1 MQSSAARLAA
11 LLTLLSGATLAWPQ
25 APAPSLVQKPATAP
39 QPAPSPA
46 QPPRPKGPTTIDA
59 EKIEGVSE
67 LEVTARGRVEF
78 QREDLTI
85 YSEYLRFNQEFGR
98 IEADGGVRLQRGIGR
113 FFGPR
118 LRYNTQD
125 DTGVFEQPTFLID
138 SDPPARGGAERVEF
152 LSRDRLRLEKA
163 SFTTCKPGDD
173 GWVIEAGELELDY
186 GTEEG
191 KARDMRLRLMDTTLL
206 SLPSMSF
213 PLENRRK
220 TGFLAPYYT
229 QNTRRGL
236 ELGAPFY
243 LNIAPEYDLTLTPVY
258 MSKRGDQLKGT
269 FNYLGESYAGKLHAE
284 YLPNDKVLERPRS
297 GYSFQHNQ
305 DISPNLNLKVD
316 MNKVSDDAYLVD
328 FATNVRAISR
338 GNLSREGLLSYTPTV
353 LGQPSYVVVR
363 AQKFQTLI
371 DPLAPTTNPYGR
383 LPQISVGTT
392 KTDLAGGFDV
402 SLAGEYVK
410 FINNSLVEGGRTS
423 FNPSIAMPMVAPGYF
438 FTPRVGM
445 HYAHYNLENTAPGQ
459 DKGQSVRV
467 PWTSLDAGLIFERD
481 STLLGE
487 GHRQTLEPRV
497 FYVKAPYRNQN
508 QVPLFDTA
516 QADFN
521 YTQLFSENRFVGGD
535 RFGDASQLTLAATS
549 RILGDKGQELLRA
562 TLGQR
567 YYFENERVMLNATT
581 PAPNKGTGDIL
592 ASVGARVQAWS
603 FDSTLQYDPH
613 TQRAER
619 FGASARY
626 APEIAKVIGVT
637 YRYNADPSN
646 LIKQVDVSGQWPI
659 AAGWYAVGRYNY
671 SFLDGRIVEGL
682 AGVEYNAGCWVFRGV
697 LQRLQAATQTTSTGI
712 FFQIEFTGLGQIGA
726 NDVADL
732 LKRNVVGYA
741 RTNPTDPSLVP
752 QSLRPRLPFEQVF

>member
-1 MQSSAARLAA
+1 MQNSAARLAA
-11 LLTLLSGATLAWPQ
+11 LLTLFSGATLAWSQ
-25 APAPSLVQKPATAP
+25 APMPSLVQKPA
-39 QPAPSPA
+39 PAPAPAPA
-46 QPPRPKGPTTIDA
+46 QPPRLQGPTTIDA

-85 YSEYLRFNQEFGR
+85 YSEFLRFNREFGR

-125 DTGVFEQPTFLID
+125 DTGVFEQPKFLVD
-138 SDPPARGGAERVEF
+138 SDPPARGSAERIEF
-152 LSRDRLRLEKA
+152 LGKDRLRLEKA
-163 SFTTCKPGDD
+163 SFTTCRPGDD

-206 SLPSMSF
+206 ALPSMGF

-236 ELGAPFY
+236 ELGTPFY
-243 LNIAPEYDLTLTPVY
+243 LNIAPEYDVTLTPVY
-258 MSKRGDQLKGT
+258 MSKRGEQLKGT
-269 FNYLGESYAGKLHAE
+269 FNYLGETYRGKLHAE

-297 GYSFQHNQ
+297 GYSFQHDQ
-305 DISPNLNLKVD
+305 EVSPDLKLKID
-316 MNKVSDDAYLVD
+316 MNKVSDDAYLID

-353 LGQPSYVVVR
+353 FGLPSYVVVR

-392 KTDLAGGFDV
+392 KTDLAGRFDL

-410 FINNSLVEGGRTS
+410 FTNNSLVEGGRTS
-423 FNPSIAMPMVAPGYF
+423 FNPSIAMPTIAPGYF
-438 FTPRVGM
+438 FTPRAGM

-459 DKGQSVRV
+459 DKGESVRV
-467 PWTSLDAGLIFERD
+467 PWASLDAGLIFERGM
-481 STLLGE
+481 TLLDE
-487 GHRQTLEPRV
+487 SHRQTLEPRV

-508 QVPLFDTA
+508 QIPLFDTA
-516 QADFN
+516 LADFN

-535 RFGDASQLTLAATS
+535 RFGDANQLTVAATS
-549 RILGDKGQELLRA
+549 RILGDKGQELFRA

-567 YYFENERVMLNATT
+567 YYFENERVALNAAT
-581 PAPNKGTGDIL
+581 PAPSRGSSDLL
-592 ASVGARVQAWS
+592 ASVGARVQAWT

-613 TQRAER
+613 TSRAER
-619 FGASARY
+619 FGAAARY
-626 APEIAKVIGVT
+626 APEIAKVIGFT

-646 LIKQVDVSGQWPI
+646 LIKQVDISGQWPI

-671 SFLDGRIVEGL
+671 SFLDGRVVEGL
-682 AGVEYNAGCWVFRGV
+682 AGLEYNAGCWVFRGV

-712 FFQIEFTGLGQIGA
+712 FFQLEFTGLGQIGA
-726 NDVADL
+726 DDVADL
-732 LKRNVVGYA
+732 LRRNIVGYA
-741 RTNPTDPSLVP
+741 RTNPTDPSLLP
-752 QSLRPRLPFEQVF
+752 QGLRPRLPFEQVF

>member
-11 LLTLLSGATLAWPQ
+11 LLTLLSGATPAWSQ
-25 APAPSLVQKPATAP
+25 APMPSLIQKPATAP
-39 QPAPSPA
+39 GPA
-46 QPPRPKGPTTIDA
+46 QPQPARPKGPTTIDA
-59 EKIEGVSE
+59 ERIEGVSE

-85 YSEYLRFNQEFGR
+85 YSELLRLNQEYGR

-125 DTGVFEQPTFLID
+125 DTGVFEQPTFLMD
-138 SDPPARGGAERVEF
+138 SDPPARGSAERIEF
-152 LSRDRLRLEKA
+152 LSKDRLRLDKA
-163 SFTTCKPGDD
+163 SFTTCRPGED

-206 SLPSMSF
+206 ALPEMSF

-236 ELGAPFY
+236 EIGTPFY
-243 LNIAPEYDLTLTPVY
+243 FNIAPEQDLTVTPVY
-258 MSKRGDQLKGT
+258 MSKRGEQLKGT
-269 FNYLGESYAGKLHAE
+269 YNYLGDSYQGKLHAE
-284 YLPNDKVLERPRS
+284 YLPHDQVLDRPRS
-297 GYSFQHNQ
+297 GYSFQHDQN
-305 DISPNLNLKVD
+305 ILPNLNLKVD

-328 FATNVRAISR
+328 FASNVRTISR
-338 GNLSREGLLSYTPTV
+338 GNLNREGVLTYSDTV
-353 LGQPSYVVVR
+353 FGMPSYVVAR
-363 AQKFQTLI
+363 AQTFQTLI
-371 DPLAPTTNPYGR
+371 DPLSPTTNPYGR
-383 LPQISVGTT
+383 APQISVGAH
-392 KTDLAGGFDV
+392 KVDLAGRFDL
-402 SLAGEYVK
+402 SLAGEYVR
-410 FINNSLVEGGRTS
+410 FTSNTLVEGTRTS
-423 FNPSIAMPMVAPGYF
+423 ANPSMSMPVVGPGYF
-438 FTPRVGM
+438 LTPRIGM
-445 HYAHYNLENTAPGQ
+445 HSAYYNLENTTPGQ
-459 DKGQSVRV
+459 PRGPSVKV
-467 PWTSLDAGLIFERD
+467 PWASLDGGLTFDR
-481 STLLGE
+481 SMTLLGE
-487 GHRQTLEPRV
+487 SHTQTLEPRV

-508 QVPLFDTA
+508 QIPLFDTA

-535 RFGDASQLTLAATS
+535 RFGDANQITMAATS
-549 RILGDKGQELLRA
+549 RILGDKGQELFRA

-567 YYFENERVMLNATT
+567 YYFENERVTLNATT
-581 PAPNKGTGDIL
+581 PAPNRGTSDLL
-592 ASVGARVQAWS
+592 ASVGARMQAWAL
-603 FDSTLQYDPH
+603 DSTIQYDPH
-613 TQRAER
+613 TSRAER

-646 LIKQVDVSGQWPI
+646 LIKQVDISGQWPI

-682 AGVEYNAGCWVFRGV
+682 AGLEYNAGCWVFRGV
-697 LQRLQAATQTTSTGI
+697 AQRLQAATQTTSTGI

-726 NDVADL
+726 DDVADL

-741 RTNPTDPSLVP
+741 RTNPSNPSLLP
-752 QSLRPRLPFEQVF
+752 QGLRPRLPFEQVF

>member
-11 LLTLLSGATLAWPQ
+11 LLTLLSGATLAWSQ
-25 APAPSLVQKPATAP
+25 APMPSLVQKPA
-39 QPAPSPA
+39 PAPAPA

-85 YSEYLRFNQEFGR
+85 YSEFLRYNQEYGR
-98 IEADGGVRLQRGIGR
+98 IEADGGVRLQRGLGR

-125 DTGVFEQPTFLID
+125 DTGVFEQPTFLVD
-138 SDPPARGGAERVEF
+138 SDPPARGSAERIEF
-152 LSRDRLRLEKA
+152 LGKDRLRLDKA
-163 SFTTCKPGDD
+163 SFTTCRPGDD

-206 SLPSMSF
+206 ALPSMSF

-236 ELGAPFY
+236 ELGTPFY
-243 LNIAPEYDLTLTPVY
+243 LNIAPEYDLTLVPVY
-258 MSKRGDQLKGT
+258 MSKRGEQLKGT
-269 FNYLGESYAGKLHAE
+269 FNYLGETYQGKLHAE

-297 GYSFQHNQ
+297 GYSFQHDQ
-305 DISPNLNLKVD
+305 EVSPDLKLKID
-316 MNKVSDDAYLVD
+316 MNKVSDDAYLID

-353 LGQPSYVVVR
+353 LGLPSYVVVR

-383 LPQISVGTT
+383 LPQISFGTT
-392 KTDLAGGFDV
+392 KTDLAGRFDL

-423 FNPSIAMPMVAPGYF
+423 FNPSIAMPMIAPGYF
-438 FTPRVGM
+438 FTPRAGM

-459 DKGQSVRV
+459 DKGKSVRV
-467 PWTSLDAGLIFERD
+467 PWASLDAGLIFERD

-487 GHRQTLEPRV
+487 GYRQTLEPRV
-497 FYVKAPYRNQN
+497 FYVKAPFRDQN

-516 QADFN
+516 LADFN

-549 RILGDKGQELLRA
+549 RILGDKGQEVIRA

-567 YYFENERVMLNATT
+567 YYFENERVVLNATT
-581 PAPNKGTGDIL
+581 PAPRKGSGDIL
-592 ASVGARVQAWS
+592 ASVGARVQAWT
-603 FDSTLQYDPH
+603 FDGTVQYDPH
-613 TQRAER
+613 TSRAER
-619 FGASARY
+619 FGAAARY

-637 YRYNADPSN
+637 YRYNADPAN
-646 LIKQVDVSGQWPI
+646 LIKQVDIAGQWPI

-682 AGVEYNAGCWVFRGV
+682 AGLEYNAGCWVFRGV

-726 NDVADL
+726 DDVTDL
-732 LKRNVVGYA
+732 LKRNIVGYA
-741 RTNPTDPSLVP
+741 RTNPTDPSLLP
-752 QSLRPRLPFEQVF
+752 PGLRPRLPFQQIF